1 MPQSLSQVILHVI
14 FSTADRKC
22 WLDDTIRDRAQAYI
36 ATLLRDADSYSWKS
50 TRWNMMNVRSGIE
63 KRIGVGTTDCA
74 VAPPSEPDVRFS
86 RIRLSGQWFP
96 RYRD

>member
-50 TRWNMMNVRSGIE
+50 TRWNMMNVRSGTE
-63 KRIGVGTTDCA
+63 KRMKRSFRAQSLFCICSPQGFIPARRA
-74 VAPPSEPDVRFS
+74 VRNST
-86 RIRLSGQWFP
+86 LG
-96 RYRD
+96 